1 MEMEM
6 GIGGRS
12 IHARG
17 WPQVTNCTVTVCHCQ
32 DNPLHTAW
40 RRSNYF

>member
-17 WPQVTNCTVTVCHCQ
+17 WAPVLWCRASCNTGTCLGALKVGH
-32 DNPLHTAW
+32 
-40 RRSNYF
+40 R